1 MAQSTTAST
10 TSSAPAGLL
19 VGASTWGVAA
29 GLLVVL
35 ALLPPISAF
44 AGGKYLLVVGE
55 RVIIFAIAALA
66 LDLIVGYGAMVS
78 MGYAASM
85 GVGAYAAGIL
95 ASHGFNQAEIG

>member
-35 ALLPPISAF
+35 ALLPPQFASA
-44 AGGKYLLVVGE
+44 AGP
-55 RVIIFAIAALA
+55 AIASVMIYLVMA
-66 LDLIVGYGAMVS
+66 V
-78 MGYAASM
+78 
-85 GVGAYAAGIL
+85 IL
-95 ASHGFNQAEIG
+95 FFKPQGLFPARA